1 MTTQICFLSN
11 SGLNILN
18 SSDQFKGNTLTFEK
32 DPKNF
37 KYSPNGNFL
46 VVILNSSVQVYA
58 ARPTLTLAHEFDITN
73 IIDFSFS
80 PKDNYLSILTRY
92 GNEILIQVKPK
103 GEEEQHKNM
112 TVWDLR
118 TGESVLSFT
127 QKVPDGWNVEWTED
141 ESFCA
146 KLFTQELR
154 IYDSKKFAK
163 GPSQKVKFENISSFS
178 ISPGKRPIVA
188 AFFPE
193 KKGSPGAC
201 RLYDLTNL
209 NTPLSQKSFY
219 RAETVTFHWNSIG
232 TNVLIF
238 THTDVDKTG
247 QSYYGETSLYYLSIT
262 GNFDCRV
269 EFDHPGP
276 IHDVAWSPN
285 AKEFIVTYGT
295 MPSKTTLFDHRAS
308 PIYHLEKAPRNT
320 VKYSP
325 TGRFFFVAGF
335 GNLAGDMDVY
345 ERKSFKKVASI
356 AASNSSAC
364 EWSPDGRHIMTSIL
378 YRRLKVDNGLKIWH
392 YSGVLTHEVET
403 KEMYLV
409 AWRPESASL
418 WPERNANSPI
428 PQGVKPPAPAKAV
441 GKYIPPGARRSANSA
456 SIYNRDEIDK
466 GVSPSSPGL
475 SRGRSIPGL
484 NKPQS
489 GKQKPAQQTPQAQPA
504 VNSRQAE
511 LEKKVKNINKKLKQI
526 EELKLKRDSGAKME
540 LTQLSKIDT
549 EPALHKEL
557 NELFAELKI

>member
-18 SSDQFKGNTLTFEK
+18 SSDQFKASTLQFEK

-37 KYSPNGNFL
+37 KYSPNGNYL
-46 VVILNSSVQVYA
+46 VAIVNSSVHVYA
-58 ARPTLTLAHEFDITN
+58 TRPSLQLVQELNVTN
-73 IIDFSFS
+73 IMDFSFS
-80 PKDNYLSILTRY
+80 PKDNYLSVLSRY
-92 GNEILIQVKPK
+92 VKPK
-103 GEEEQHKNM
+103 GDEEQHKNM
-112 TVWDLR
+112 TVWNLR
-118 TGESVLSFT
+118 TGEIVLSFT

-154 IYDSKKFAK
+154 IYDSKKFEK

-193 KKGSPGAC
+193 KKASPGSC

-219 RAETVTFHWNSIG
+219 RAETVTFHWNTLG
-232 TNVLIF
+232 TNVLVCIWL
-238 THTDVDKTG
+238 TA
-247 QSYYGETSLYYLSIT
+247 
-262 GNFDCRV
+262 
-269 EFDHPGP
+269 DHNGP

-320 VKYSP
+320 VRYSP

-345 ERKSFKKVASI
+345 ERKSFKKVATI

-392 YSGVLTHEVET
+392 YSGVLTHELEA

-409 AWRPESASL
+409 AWRPELASL
-418 WPERNANSPI
+418 WPERNAHSPV
-428 PQGVKPPAPAKAV
+428 PQGVKPPAPAKPV
-441 GKYIPPGARRSANSA
+441 GKYVPPGARNSANTA
-456 SIYNRDEIDK
+456 SLYNREEIDK
-466 GVSPSSPGL
+466 GVKQGSPGL
-475 SRGRSIPGL
+475 NRGKSIPGL
-484 NKPQS
+484 SKPQS
-489 GKQKPAQQTPQAQPA
+489 AKQKPAQQPVQQP
-504 VNSRQAE
+504 VGVSTRQQE
-511 LEKKVKNINKKLKQI
+511 IEKKVKNINKKLKQI
-526 EELKLKRDSGAKME
+526 EDLKVKRDSGVKME
-540 LTQLSKIDT
+540 LTQLSKIET
-549 EPALHKEL
+549 ESLLQKEL
-557 NELFAELKI
+557 SELLAELQI